1 MWTRLRL
8 HIYNFVEAQMLSSIK
23 NILICEDHQLIQLGL
38 ELSLKKL
45 LNLESC
51 QMVSTGAQA
60 LHQAKIKKPDL
71 VFLDLGL
78 PDMNGI
84 NLIEQLHLIWPNLN
98 IVVITS
104 CDSPPTLMRV
114 KKLGVRAIMQK
125 GASREHFIAAIQSL
139 EKSGTFLDPV
149 ICSLLKD
156 AELNEFTPREY
167 EILEQITQGLS
178 NQQIADKLGCALS
191 TVRFHRANILQK
203 ANIRT
208 GAELAAWFLR
218 GKRHHY

>member
-1 MWTRLRL
+1 
-8 HIYNFVEAQMLSSIK
+8 MLSSIK

-38 ELSLKKL
+38 ELSLRNL
-45 LNLESC
+45 LDLESC
-51 QMVSTGAQA
+51 QMVSTGTQA
-60 LHQAKIKKPDL
+60 LHLAKMKKPDL

-84 NLIEQLHLIWPNLN
+84 NLIEQLHILWPDLK

-139 EKSGTFLDPV
+139 EKPGTYLDPV
-149 ICSLLKD
+149 ICSLLQG

-218 GKRHHY
+218 GKRHHN

>member
-1 MWTRLRL
+1 
-8 HIYNFVEAQMLSSIK
+8 MLSSIK
-23 NILICEDHQLIQLGL
+23 NILICEDHQLIRLGL
-38 ELSLKKL
+38 ELSLKSL
-45 LNLESC
+45 LISLESC
-51 QMVSTGAQA
+51 HMASTGTEA
-60 LHQAKIKKPDL
+60 LQLAKTKKPDL

-84 NLIEQLHLIWPNLN
+84 NLIEQLQNIWPDLN

-114 KKLGVRAIMQK
+114 KKLGVKAIMQK
-125 GASREHFIAAIQSL
+125 GASQEHFIAAIQSL
-139 EKSGTFLDPV
+139 ENGGTFLDPIV
-149 ICSLLKD
+149 CSLLQST
-156 AELNEFTPREY
+156 ELNEFTPREY
-167 EILEQITQGLS
+167 EILEQITLGLS

-218 GKRHHY
+218 GKRHHD

>member
-1 MWTRLRL
+1 
-8 HIYNFVEAQMLSSIK
+8 MLSSIR

-38 ELSLKKL
+38 ELSLKSL
-45 LNLESC
+45 FLNLESC

-60 LHQAKIKKPDL
+60 LRQVKAKKPDL

-84 NLIEQLHLIWPNLN
+84 HLIEELQIVWPDLN

-114 KKLGVRAIMQK
+114 KKLGVKAIMQK

-139 EKSGTFLDPV
+139 EKAGTFLDPV
-149 ICSLLKD
+149 ICSLLQGAD
-156 AELNEFTPREY
+156 LNDFTPREY

-218 GKRHHY
+218 GKRHHD

>member
-1 MWTRLRL
+1 
-8 HIYNFVEAQMLSSIK
+8 MLSSVK

-45 LNLESC
+45 LVNLESC
-51 QMVSTGAQA
+51 QMASNGAQA
-60 LHQAKIKKPDL
+60 LQQAKAKKPDL

-84 NLIEQLHLIWPNLN
+84 NLIEQLQTLWPDLN

-104 CDSPPTLMRV
+104 CDSPPTLIRV
-114 KKLGVRAIMQK
+114 KKLGVKAIMQK

-139 EKSGTFLDPV
+139 EKPGTFLDPV
-149 ICSLLKD
+149 ISSLLQGPD
-156 AELNEFTPREY
+156 LNDFTPREY

-218 GKRHHY
+218 GKRHHH